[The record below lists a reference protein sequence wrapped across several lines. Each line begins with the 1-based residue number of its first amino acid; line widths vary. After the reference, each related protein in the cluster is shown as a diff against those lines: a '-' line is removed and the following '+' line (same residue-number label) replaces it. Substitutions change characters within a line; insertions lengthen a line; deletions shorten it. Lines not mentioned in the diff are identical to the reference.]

1 MNVKP
6 VVWGSLTR
14 KAAAPVGDCRTGT
27 TGWLTATYDVTMP
40 PELADHLQPPTD
52 CKTSGG
58 TAPDG
63 SVCHFPF
70 VHDGTTYNICTDV
83 NHDTPWCY
91 TNQEKSSWGECPST
105 CGRLPP
111 GLPQNTQAYRID
123 VRGHLDQEVEHCV
136 VGVQDTT
143 LTFKYARTYGVRKVK
158 VTFPFDAL
166 FPYEGVHCPC
176 RDALSEAAC
185 ASLRNAGNC
194 DSDGYQG
201 KARVFAASPPS
212 GGLCS
217 RGRPRVRRPRS
228 TLERLSRRSVPR

>member
-6 VVWGSLTR
+6 VVWGSPTR
-14 KAAAPVGDCRTGT
+14 KAAAPVGDCLTGT

-40 PELADHLQPPTD
+40 PELADHL
-52 CKTSGG
+52 
-58 TAPDG
+58 
-63 SVCHFPF
+63 SVEP
-70 VHDGTTYNICTDV
+70 V
-83 NHDTPWCY
+83 
-91 TNQEKSSWGECPST
+91 
-105 CGRLPP
+105 
-111 GLPQNTQAYRID
+111 LPQNAGAYKID

-143 LTFKYARTYGVRKVK
+143 LTFKYAGTYGVRKVK

-166 FPYEGVHCPC
+166 FPYPGPSGEGVHCPC
-176 RDALSEAAC
+176 RDALSKAAC
-185 ASLRNAGNC
+185 TSLRNAGNC
-194 DSDGYQG
+194 EQEATPANGYKG